1 MNRKKWG
8 SSLLALGLVTSVLT
22 GCGSNSANTSNA
34 SNNTNKANTT
44 NAANQGAA
52 DNTAATGNTDA
63 AASSD
68 PVKLKLAIWDA
79 QADIDFWTEK
89 AKEYSAQKPNVTI
102 EVEKVPDNS
111 GQYLKVRLAA
121 NDMPDLFYLKP
132 ASFQVYKDTML
143 PLDDL
148 EATKTNT
155 FATKVDGKVL
165 GLPLVSFS
173 EFVYYHPS
181 MFKEMNLE
189 VPKTL
194 PEFLS
199 VMDKIKANGKYTP
212 ISIGGKDDW
221 TFYPFMEFGP
231 HVMSGDP
238 DYLANLAKTD
248 APFTAESTFDKAGK
262 LLKVISDKKYAG
274 PDALSISFD
283 QSTQQFESGK
293 AAMIALGQWYYPSY
307 MDKVKSDEDLG
318 AFPLPF
324 NDDASQPITAM
335 TMSDMNVGI
344 NKDSKN
350 VDEAKAFLEWMFSKD
365 VYQAYI
371 NKMQQFSTMDG
382 ITVENP
388 FFNKWMK
395 QYPFTPFVYNAT
407 DAGYAKVSGAAQ
419 YDTHKIAQSIFAGK
433 SLDGIEK
440 DLNGKWSK
448 AVAANK

>member
-1 MNRKKWG
+1 MSKKKWL
-8 SSLLALGLVTSVLT
+8 SSMLAIGLITTGILS
-22 GCGSNSANTSNA
+22 GCGKDSAEN
-34 SNNTNKANTT
+34 
-44 NAANQGAA
+44 ANQGAA
-52 DNTAATGNTDA
+52 ENNTATTTNNTET
-63 AASSD
+63 AASAD

-79 QADIDFWTEK
+79 KADIDFWTEK

-132 ASFQVYKDTML
+132 AAFQVYKETML

-148 EATKTNT
+148 QATATNK
-155 FATKVDGKVL
+155 FATKIDGKVL

-181 MFKEMNLE
+181 IFKALNLE

-194 PEFLS
+194 PQFLD
-199 VMDKIKANGKYTP
+199 VMAKLKADGQYTP
-212 ISIGGKDDW
+212 LSIGGKDDW

-231 HVMSGDP
+231 HLMSGDE
-238 DYLANLAKTD
+238 DYMANLAKNK
-248 APFTAESTFDKAGK
+248 APFGAGSTFDQVAN
-262 LLKVISDKKYAG
+262 LLKEISDKKYAG

-283 QSTQQFESGK
+283 QSTQQFEAGK

-324 NDDASQPITAM
+324 RADESQPLTSM
-335 TMSDMNVGI
+335 TLSDMNVGI

-350 VDEAKAFLEWMFSKD
+350 TEEAKAFLEWMFSKD
-365 VYQAYI
+365 VYQSYI
-371 NKMQQFSTMDG
+371 NTMQQSSTIDG
-382 ITVENP
+382 VTVDNP
-388 FFNKWMK
+388 FFNKWTQ
-395 QYPFTPFVYNAT
+395 QYPFTPFIYNAT
-407 DAGYAKVSGAAQ
+407 DAGFAKVSSAAQ

-433 SLDGIEK
+433 SIGDLEK
-440 DLNGKWSK
+440 ELNDKWGK
-448 AVAANK
+448 AVDSNQ